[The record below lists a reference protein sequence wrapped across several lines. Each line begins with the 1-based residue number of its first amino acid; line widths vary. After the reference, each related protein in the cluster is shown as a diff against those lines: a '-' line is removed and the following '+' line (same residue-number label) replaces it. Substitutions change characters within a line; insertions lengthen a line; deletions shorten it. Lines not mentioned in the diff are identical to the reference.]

1 VSLDAEPIPVETL
14 VASGLL
20 AKNTLS
26 PKKCSSAERARLQAI
41 ERATLRYRQ
50 NLAANQRE
58 LERAKAHP
66 KFRAYQAMLDDIG
79 ERAAPFM
86 GREHEFRV
94 WMKIRLESLWNRIEH
109 KASLRESLQSY
120 PAHKRRGI
128 RMMLAT
134 PKWADWDKIAAIY
147 EERDR
152 LTAETGVPH
161 HVDHILPLAGKLVC
175 GLHVHWNLRA
185 IPAADNMKKGAK
197 AVFH

>member
-1 VSLDAEPIPVETL
+1 VSLDTEPIPVETL

-26 PKKCSSAERARLQAI
+26 PKKCPTSERARLDAI
-41 ERATLRYRQ
+41 ERARLRYRQ
-50 NLAANQRE
+50 NFEANRQE
-58 LERAKAHP
+58 FERAKAHP
-66 KFRAYQAMLDDIG
+66 KMRAYQTMLADIG
-79 ERAAPFM
+79 EQVAPFM
-86 GREHEFRV
+86 GREHEFRI
-94 WMKIRLESLWNRIEH
+94 WMRTRLQLLWGRIER
-109 KASLRESLQSY
+109 KTSLRESLQSL
-120 PAHKRRGI
+120 PIHKRRAA

-152 LTAETGVPH
+152 LSAETGVPH

-185 IPAADNMKKGAK
+185 IPAVDNLKKGAK
-197 AVFH
+197 VLH